1 MYDFQ
6 FNRILARDMGLY
18 VIQRPDIPFSEREYV
33 KKYIKGRDGSLTI
46 EGSLKDIEWTFA
58 CNYMTDED
66 AILEKARQLKAWL
79 QGSGEL
85 IVTDDKSVYYQVK
98 HADIF
103 DFTRPHKRKAQ
114 FKVKF
119 TCEPFA
125 YDNVTGHLYV
135 NYKDLGINN
144 GEVSEPDYII
154 KGSGT
159 CVITVNSKIFRVTVN
174 GKAEINTNKRLIN
187 QGGTII
193 NNQSRGI
200 FTDLFLQHGENT
212 VTVSS
217 GFELTIKPNWRY
229 R

>member
-6 FNRILARDMGLY
+6 FNKVLARDMGLY

-58 CNYMTDED
+58 CNYMTDENTV
-66 AILEKARQLKAWL
+66 LEKARQLKAWL

-85 IVTDDKSVYYQVK
+85 IVTDDKSVYYKVK

-103 DFTRPHKRKAQ
+103 DFVRPHKKKAQ

-125 YDNVTGHLYV
+125 YDNVTGNLEV
-135 NYKDLGINN
+135 DYKDLGINN
-144 GEVSEPDYII
+144 GEISEPDYII
-154 KGSGT
+154 EGNGT
-159 CVITVNSKIFRVTVN
+159 CVITVNSKTFRVNVN
-174 GKAEINTNKRLIN
+174 GKAEINTNQRLIK
-187 QGGTII
+187 QAGVIV
-193 NNQSRGI
+193 NNQAKGDY
-200 FTDLFLQHGENT
+200 TDLLLRNGENT

-217 GFELTIKPNWRY
+217 GFNLTVKPNWRY